1 VAWHD
6 PQITEAREQAA
17 RWRQGQTLEL
27 LKYRA
32 EQQVREAQIA
42 SGLRHAEKGTDV
54 SPVTPRSSAF
64 QLRLQETAAIQ
75 AAVMGTE
82 RLNVRLAAYDPRP
95 RQLGAGQLGAGR
107 PWGEVVVNV
116 MNAERGRE
124 SDLARVLRRL
134 VVSAALRQP
143 ESGQGRVAALWS
155 AACAMIDEA
164 WFDELGLPALNR
176 DLDPQQERG
185 SELERRSC
193 LLRCR
198 CNSGF
203 EFVQPLHGVRLQSP
217 CTVRYSFS
225 RRSTVDLQGVQ

>member
-1 VAWHD
+1 
-6 PQITEAREQAA
+6 
-17 RWRQGQTLEL
+17 
-27 LKYRA
+27 
-32 EQQVREAQIA
+32 
-42 SGLRHAEKGTDV
+42 
-54 SPVTPRSSAF
+54 
-64 QLRLQETAAIQ
+64 
-75 AAVMGTE
+75 
-82 RLNVRLAAYDPRP
+82 
-95 RQLGAGQLGAGR
+95 
-107 PWGEVVVNV
+107 VVVNV
-116 MNAERGRE
+116 MNAERGRV

-198 CNSGF
+198 SNSGF

-217 CTVRYSFS
+217 CTARYSFS
-225 RRSTVDLQGVQ
+225 RRSIVDLQGVQ

>member
-82 RLNVRLAAYDPRP
+82 RLNVQLAAYDPSP
-95 RQLGAGQLGAGR
+95 V
-107 PWGEVVVNV
+107 P
-116 MNAERGRE
+116 
-124 SDLARVLRRL
+124 
-134 VVSAALRQP
+134 VS
-143 ESGQGRVAALWS
+143 SVRVAPGARWWS
-155 AACAMIDEA
+155 
-164 WFDELGLPALNR
+164 
-176 DLDPQQERG
+176 
-185 SELERRSC
+185 
-193 LLRCR
+193 
-198 CNSGF
+198 
-203 EFVQPLHGVRLQSP
+203 
-217 CTVRYSFS
+217 T
-225 RRSTVDLQGVQ
+225 